1 MENKE
6 GIIENDIEDTLNLL
20 KEFIISNIQNLE
32 IIDISKYDGSVEI
45 IRNEIEKYNNN
56 IEEKLW
62 KDEKY
67 YNDKNIFVEKIL
79 YYQKSIKMYEDYSYI
94 KFK

>member
-6 GIIENDIEDTLNLL
+6 GIIVNDIEDSLKLL
-20 KEFIISNIQNLE
+20 REFIISNIQNLE

-62 KDEKY
+62 KDDKY
-67 YNDKNIFVEKIL
+67 YNDKNIFLEKIL
-79 YYQKSIKMYEDYSYI
+79 YYQKSIKVYEDDSYI